1 MEIKLKELRARGVK
15 IKKKKVMEFKGSPP
29 EPPYQILLRFSFDD
43 ADCLWVPRELREI
56 PENTIV
62 TFDEHPNQEYI
73 IMGMEEDLPA
83 GRWILYTSIYDQEEE
98 AEKERWDD

>member
-15 IKKKKVMEFKGSPP
+15 IKKKKGMEFDGEPP

-43 ADCLWVPRELREI
+43 TDCMWVPRELREA
-56 PENTIV
+56 PEDTIV
-62 TFDEHPNQEYI
+62 TFDEHPKQKYI
-73 IMGMEEDLPA
+73 IMGMEEDLAA
-83 GRWILYTSIYDQEEE
+83 GRWILHTSIHDPEEE